1 MPETICGLDIGTNS
15 VKALLTVS
23 RGRMDARILAF
34 ETVRLDNG
42 ITLDAALTKIAEA
55 IRPLAPSRLRCAV
68 SLPPSDV
75 MFRQIHLPFRDENKI
90 RKTLCFELEPLLAL
104 PIEEVAA
111 DFVHLPGDDG
121 LLAAA
126 IGKER
131 IREVIAA
138 VEAHLGYVSAIDI
151 AAASIV
157 LPLLEQKP
165 ATGTGIVLDI
175 GASST
180 VASFYEKNALV
191 QIRSFAFGGETITRA
206 LAADLSC
213 DPREAEQIKINET
226 YGASIDGALAACSSF
241 CSELANTV
249 EFLRLNDAL
258 QSAPGQIMTTGGGSM
273 FSPLTCEL
281 AKRLGI
287 PVEAF
292 DYRRFGNVDIGE
304 KMKRDG
310 LLPAMAAALATVK
323 RSYASHKSFNFR
335 QGEFAA
341 KSVRGDFGK
350 ELRAG
355 AIIAGIILL
364 LAAVDLFLDYQ
375 GQAKQAAALK
385 SQIRGIFNK
394 YYPPPAVMVDPVS
407 QLKAKLAEDRKAYGI
422 DAGGSTVTV
431 LELLKDISGFIPPAL
446 DVIITHLHYEN
457 NVVLLK
463 GEAKKIDD
471 VTAVKNELVKSR
483 YFKNVAISQTSLARE
498 GVKLNFDLRI
508 ELQ

>member
-1 MPETICGLDIGTNS
+1 MSETICALDIGTES
-15 VKALLTVS
+15 VKALLMVS
-23 RGRMDARILAF
+23 RGRTEARILAF
-34 ETVRLDNG
+34 ETVRLEDG
-42 ITLDAALTKIAEA
+42 VTLDAALAGIAET
-55 IRPLAPSRLRCAV
+55 IRPLAPPRMRCAV

-111 DFVHLPGDDG
+111 DFVHLPGDG
-121 LLAAA
+121 LLTAVV
-126 IGKER
+126 GKER

-151 AAASIV
+151 AAASLV
-157 LPLLEQKP
+157 LPLLEQKT
-165 ATGTGIVLDI
+165 AAGSGIVLDI

-191 QIRSFAFGGETITRA
+191 QIRSFAFGGETITQA
-206 LAADLSC
+206 LAADLAC
-213 DPREAEQIKINET
+213 DPREAEQIKINGT
-226 YGASIDGALAACSSF
+226 YGAGIGSALTACRDF

-249 EFLRLNDAL
+249 EFLRLSDAL
-258 QSAPGQIMTTGGGSM
+258 QGAPGRITTTGGGSL
-273 FSPLTCEL
+273 FQPLTAEL
-281 AKRLGI
+281 GKRLGI
-287 PVEAF
+287 PVEDF
-292 DYRRFGNVDIGE
+292 DYRRFGNMEIDE
-304 KMKRDG
+304 KMRRDV
-310 LLPAMAAALATVK
+310 LLPAMAAALAAAR

-341 KSVRGDFGK
+341 KSIRGDFGK
-350 ELRAG
+350 ELRIG

-375 GQAKQAAALK
+375 VQAKQAAALK
-385 SQIRGIFNK
+385 SQIRLIFNK
-394 YYPPPAVMVDPVS
+394 YYPPPAVMVDPAS
-407 QLKAKLAEDRKAYGI
+407 QLKAKLLEDRKAYGI
-422 DAGGSTVTV
+422 DAGGSGATV
-431 LELLKDISGFIPPAL
+431 LEVLKDMSGFIPPAL
-446 DVIITHLHYEN
+446 DIIISHLHYEN

-471 VTAVKNELVKSR
+471 VTAVKNELLKSR

>member
-1 MPETICGLDIGTNS
+1 MSETICSLDIGTNS
-15 VKALLTVS
+15 VKAILTVS

-34 ETVRLDNG
+34 ETVRFDDG
-42 ITLDAALTKIAEA
+42 IRLDAALATIAET
-55 IRPLAPSRLRCAV
+55 IRPLAPARIRCAV
-68 SLPPSDV
+68 SLPPSDA
-75 MFRQIHLPFRDENKI
+75 MFRRIRLPFRDENKI

-104 PIEEVAA
+104 PIEDVTA
-111 DFVHLPGDDG
+111 DFVHLPGDG

-126 IGKER
+126 IAKER

-151 AAASIV
+151 AAASLV
-157 LPLLEQKP
+157 LPLLDERP
-165 ATGTGIVLDI
+165 ATGAGIVLDI

-180 VASFYEKNALV
+180 AASFYEGNALV

-213 DPREAEQIKINET
+213 DPREAEQIKINAT
-226 YGASIDGALAACSSF
+226 YGAGIGGTLAVCRSF

-258 QSAPGQIMTTGGGSM
+258 QSAPGRIITTGGGSL
-273 FSPLTCEL
+273 FSPLAYEL
-281 AKRLGI
+281 EKRLGI

-292 DYRRFGNVDIGE
+292 DYRRFGNVEIDE
-304 KMKRDG
+304 KVKRDG
-310 LLPAMAAALATVK
+310 LLPAMAAALATAK
-323 RSYASHKSFNFR
+323 RSYAPHKSFNFR

-350 ELRAG
+350 QLRIG
-355 AIIAGIILL
+355 AIIAGVILL

-375 GQAKQAAALK
+375 GQAQQAAALK
-385 SQIRGIFNK
+385 SRIRLIFNK

-407 QLKAKLAEDRKAYGI
+407 QLKAKLADDRKAYGM
-422 DAGGSTVTV
+422 DAGASGVTV
-431 LELLKDISGFIPPAL
+431 LELLKDISGLIPPAL
-446 DVIITHLHYEN
+446 DVIVTHLHYEN

-483 YFKNVAISQTSLARE
+483 YFKNVTISQTSLARE

-508 ELQ
+508 ELK

>member
-1 MPETICGLDIGTNS
+1 MPETICSLDIGTSS

-34 ETVRLDNG
+34 ETVRFDDG
-42 ITLDAALTKIAEA
+42 ITLDAALTKIAET
-55 IRPLAPSRLRCAV
+55 IRPLAPSRIRCAV

-111 DFVHLPGDDG
+111 DFVHLPGDG

-126 IGKER
+126 IGKAR

-151 AAASIV
+151 AAASLV

-165 ATGTGIVLDI
+165 VTGAGIVLDI

-191 QIRSFAFGGETITRA
+191 QIRSFAFGGETVTRA

-213 DPREAEQIKINET
+213 DLREAEQIKINVA
-226 YGASIDGALAACSSF
+226 YGANIGGALAACSSF

-258 QSAPGQIMTTGGGSM
+258 QSAPEQIMTTGGGSM
-273 FSPLTCEL
+273 FSPLTLEL
-281 AKRLGI
+281 GKRLGI

-292 DYRRFGNVDIGE
+292 DYRRFGNVEIDE
-304 KMKRDG
+304 KIKRDG
-310 LLPAMAAALATVK
+310 LLPAMAAALATAK

-350 ELRAG
+350 QLRFG
-355 AIIAGIILL
+355 AIITGIILL
-364 LAAVDLFLDYQ
+364 LAAVDLLLDYQ
-375 GQAKQAAALK
+375 VQAKQAAALK
-385 SQIRGIFNK
+385 SQIRLIFNK

-407 QLKAKLAEDRKAYGI
+407 QLKAKLIEDRKAYGI
-422 DAGGSTVTV
+422 DAGGSQVTV
-431 LELLKDISGFIPPAL
+431 LELLKDMSGFIPPAL

-471 VTAVKNELVKSR
+471 VTAVKNELLKSR

-508 ELQ
+508 ELK